1 MIVGTLR
8 LGSFLLLVVL
18 YIVYAVGRERRYLEA
33 GVFSSSGV
41 LAGSEC
47 AEPGSLWHVASLK
60 GRYFFLSRQI
70 SDLKKIAQRA
80 FFFKS
85 PISDLTKIAQRAIFF

>member
-60 GRYFFLSRQI
+60 GHYLFLSRQI
-70 SDLKKIAQRA
+70 SDCKQKNALRYFCLSRQ
-80 FFFKS
+80 S
-85 PISDLTKIAQRAIFF
+85 TT

>member
-1 MIVGTLR
+1 M
-8 LGSFLLLVVL
+8 
-18 YIVYAVGRERRYLEA
+18 YAVGRERRYLEA

-60 GRYFFLSRQI
+60 GHYFCFNR
-70 SDLKKIAQRA
+70 
-80 FFFKS
+80 
-85 PISDLTKIAQRAIFF
+85 

>member
-1 MIVGTLR
+1 VIVGTLR

-60 GRYFFLSRQI
+60 GHYFVLSRQI
-70 SDLKKIAQRA
+70 SD
-80 FFFKS
+80 F
-85 PISDLTKIAQRAIFF
+85 